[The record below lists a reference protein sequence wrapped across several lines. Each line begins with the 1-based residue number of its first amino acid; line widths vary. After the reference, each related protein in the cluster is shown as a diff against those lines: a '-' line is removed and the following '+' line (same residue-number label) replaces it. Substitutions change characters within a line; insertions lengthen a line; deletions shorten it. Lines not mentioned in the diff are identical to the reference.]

1 MSRAYIGM
9 GSNQG
14 ERFTQL
20 KRSLEM
26 LKRQRSITV
35 SSVSPVYETEPV
47 GGPPQG
53 LFLNACCALTTTLSP
68 VLLLR
73 SLLEVEAAL
82 GRIRRR
88 HWGPRTLDLDL
99 LLYDCLVMNTPV
111 LTLPHP
117 RLKERLFVL
126 APLFDIAPNLALP
139 GEKRTLSEIK
149 ASLPSCGVKLYKENW
164 I

>member
-1 MSRAYIGM
+1 M

-20 KRSLEM
+20 KRSLEI
-26 LKRQRSITV
+26 LKYNRAITI

-47 GGPPQG
+47 GGPPQE
-53 LFLNACCALTTTLSP
+53 LYLNACCALSTTLSP

-73 SLLEVEAAL
+73 YLLEVEAAL
-82 GRIRRR
+82 GRVRRR

-99 LLYDCLVMNTPV
+99 LLYDALVINTPV

-126 APLFDIAPNLALP
+126 APLFDIAPDLTLP

-149 ASLPSCGVKLYKENW
+149 ASLPSCGIKLYTENW
-164 I
+164 L